1 VKACTH
7 ACKLVNFN
15 IDELLKVTMVIL
27 VVLHG
32 RGKKRNKGMNTT
44 VNEVG

>member
-7 ACKLVNFN
+7 ACRLANFN
-15 IDELLKVTMVIL
+15 IDEFLKVTMVIL

-32 RGKKRNKGMNTT
+32 RGKKKQGD
-44 VNEVG
+44 EYYYK